1 MVALPSREK
10 SIKCQLV
17 MKKQISDLLTKI
29 RKLNF
34 DEFIPQLTHGDT
46 IDDLIAEIDFLE
58 EKQNEE
64 KKLREEIIDHL
75 TLCMTE
81 NYFTRFPTENFK
93 YEYQILSEGFNTF
106 IEELEGNT
114 INKKNFQHILNTL
127 PQKIIIFDNDGFINF
142 SNSEGENLFYDKKIE
157 IYGDFYKLV
166 NEDIKNNITDFKSTR
181 LQKIDFEIAI
191 HKTKKQTLYFDISL
205 IKIHFIGKDQIM
217 CIAKDITEQ
226 KNAELIALKAMITG
240 QDLERKR
247 LASDLHD
254 SLGQELNAIKLY
266 LGTLEI
272 LESNTPEYK
281 KCINEINRMFNDTI
295 NSVREITFD
304 LMPFILEN
312 NSISSAIE
320 QLCKQLNSIHT
331 IRINYISNVK
341 KIGLKDKKD
350 EAIVYRIIQEFI
362 NNSLKHSKATVINVE
377 LSKNKN
383 EIKIQ
388 LNDNGVGFDLKKVA
402 RNNGLRNIQQRLE
415 ILNAEF
421 HFTSEP
427 NSTTN
432 LTFTIY
438 E

>member
-1 MVALPSREK
+1 MNN
-10 SIKCQLV
+10 
-17 MKKQISDLLTKI
+17 QISDLLTKI

-34 DEFIPQLTHGDT
+34 DEFIPQLTHGET
-46 IDDLIAEIDFLE
+46 IEDLIAEVEYLE
-58 EKQNEE
+58 QKQNEE
-64 KKLREEIIDHL
+64 KKLIGEIIDHL

-81 NYFTRFPTENFK
+81 NYFIRFPTENFK

-127 PQKIIIFDNDGFINF
+127 PQKIIIFDSDGYINF
-142 SNSEGENLFYDKKIE
+142 SNIEDESLFDDKKIK
-157 IYGDFYKLV
+157 IYRNFYDFI
-166 NEDIKNNITDFKSTR
+166 NEDIKNNIIEFKSTN
-181 LQKIDFEIAI
+181 LQKTDFEITI
-191 HKTKKQTLYFDISL
+191 HKTKKISYYFDFSL
-205 IKIHFIGKDQIM
+205 IKIHFMGKDQIM
-217 CIAKDITEQ
+217 CNVRDITEQ
-226 KNAELIALKAMITG
+226 KNTELIALKAMITG
-240 QDLERKR
+240 QDQERKR

-281 KCINEINRMFNDTI
+281 TCINEINRMFNDTI

-341 KIGLKDKKD
+341 KITLRDKKD
-350 EAIVYRIIQEFI
+350 EAIVYRIVQEFI

-377 LSKNKN
+377 VVKNKN
-383 EIKIQ
+383 EISINLQ
-388 LNDNGVGFDLKKVA
+388 DNGIGFDLKKVT
-402 RNNGLRNIQQRLE
+402 RNNGLRNIKQRLE
-415 ILNAEF
+415 ILNAEYQ
-421 HFTSEP
+421 FTSLQ
-427 NSTTN
+427 NSLTQ
-432 LTFTIY
+432 LTFSIY

>member
-1 MVALPSREK
+1 MN
-10 SIKCQLV
+10 SILKNLLHKVRQL
-17 MKKQISDLLTKI
+17 
-29 RKLNF
+29 NY
-34 DEFIPQLTHGDT
+34 DEFIPQLTHGNT
-46 IDDLIAEIDFLE
+46 IEDLAIEIEYLE

-64 KKLREEIIDHL
+64 KNLREKIINHL

-81 NYFTRFPTENFK
+81 NYFTRFPTESFK

-127 PQKIIIFDNDGFINF
+127 PQKIIIFDSDGYINF
-142 SNSEGENLFYDKKIE
+142 SNIEDETLFDDKKIK
-157 IYGDFYKLV
+157 IYSNFYDFI
-166 NEDIKNNITDFKSTR
+166 NEDIQNNIIDFKSTN
-181 LQKIDFEIAI
+181 LQKTDFEITI
-191 HKTKKQTLYFDISL
+191 HKTKKISCYFDFSL
-205 IKIHFIGKDQIM
+205 IKIHFMGKDQIM
-217 CIAKDITEQ
+217 CNIRDITEQ
-226 KNAELIALKAMITG
+226 KNTELIALKAMITG

-281 KCINEINRMFNDTI
+281 TCINEINRMFNDTI
-295 NSVREITFD
+295 NSVRDITFD

-341 KIGLKDKKD
+341 KITLRDKKD
-350 EAIVYRIIQEFI
+350 EAIVYRIVQEFI

-377 LSKNKN
+377 VVKNKN
-383 EIKIQ
+383 EISINLQ
-388 LNDNGVGFDLKKVA
+388 DNGIGFDIKKVT
-402 RNNGLRNIQQRLE
+402 RNNGLRNIKQRLE
-415 ILNAEF
+415 ILNAEYQ
-421 HFTSEP
+421 FTSLQ
-427 NSTTN
+427 NSLTQ
-432 LTFTIY
+432 LTFSIY

>member
-1 MVALPSREK
+1 
-10 SIKCQLV
+10 
-17 MKKQISDLLTKI
+17 
-29 RKLNF
+29 
-34 DEFIPQLTHGDT
+34 
-46 IDDLIAEIDFLE
+46 
-58 EKQNEE
+58 
-64 KKLREEIIDHL
+64 
-75 TLCMTE
+75 
-81 NYFTRFPTENFK
+81 
-93 YEYQILSEGFNTF
+93 
-106 IEELEGNT
+106 
-114 INKKNFQHILNTL
+114 
-127 PQKIIIFDNDGFINF
+127 
-142 SNSEGENLFYDKKIE
+142 
-157 IYGDFYKLV
+157 
-166 NEDIKNNITDFKSTR
+166 
-181 LQKIDFEIAI
+181 
-191 HKTKKQTLYFDISL
+191 
-205 IKIHFIGKDQIM
+205 M

-421 HFTSEP
+421 HFVSQP
-427 NSTTN
+427 NSATN
-432 LTFTIY
+432 LNFTIY